1 MKPTLAAALLAATQL
16 IMPAAAHAGLNTMR
30 GPHTI
35 SGSSHGLTWTA
46 TSTIVGQT
54 STATLAGGGNPI
66 YFGNPSYNG
75 VVSLIMDEGAAGSF
89 ICSGTLLNDRR
100 SILTAG
106 HCVSHGAGTPNP
118 ISTTA
123 YFNMQADPDSVTYLD
138 PASTAISVSQ
148 YFVDPDY
155 TGEVI
160 DQNDIAVLRL
170 SQAAPDW
177 AISYGLYDG
186 GDLTGTDFN
195 IAGYGAR
202 SDVGGALGADLS
214 PGRLRQGDNR
224 YDFRLGDPDFG
235 GFFTPDFFGEDP
247 STQIAYSYL
256 SDFDN
261 GLSANDA
268 SCRLATD
275 GLGLAPS
282 PKYCNLGLGALEVG
296 DAGGDSGGPEFVN
309 GLIASVTSYGLTFG
323 SNFGDVDNSLD
334 SSWGEF
340 NGFVP
345 TYLHTDFIK
354 GAMAPVPEPTSW
366 ALMVG
371 GFGLVGGA
379 MRRRQMRVSFA

>member
-1 MKPTLAAALLAATQL
+1 MKLTLAALLAATQL
-16 IMPAAAHAGLNTMR
+16 VTPSAADAAR
-30 GPHTI
+30 TI
-35 SGSSHGLTWTA
+35 SGTSRGLSWTA
-46 TSTIVGQT
+46 ASTIVGQT

-66 YFGNPSYNG
+66 YFANPSYNG
-75 VVSLIMDEGAAGSF
+75 VVSLIMNEGAAGTF
-89 ICSGTLLNDRR
+89 ICSGTLLSDRR

-106 HCVSHGAGTPNP
+106 HCVSHGAGTANP

-123 YFNMQADPDSVTYLD
+123 YFSSGATPDSVTYLD
-138 PASTAISVSQ
+138 PASTAVSVSQ
-148 YFVDPDY
+148 YFVNPGY

-170 SQAAPDW
+170 SKAAPAW
-177 AISYGLYDG
+177 AMSYGIYTG
-186 GDLTGTDFN
+186 GDLTGTNFN

-202 SDVGGALGADLS
+202 SDIGGAVGADLG

-235 GFFTPDFFGEDP
+235 GFFTPGFFGEGVGTD
-247 STQIAYSYL
+247 IDYSFL

-261 GLSANDA
+261 GLPMNDA
-268 SCRLATD
+268 SCRLATA
-275 GLGLAPS
+275 GFGLAAS
-282 PKYCNLGLGALEVG
+282 AKYCNLGRGALEVS

-323 SNFGDVDNSLD
+323 TAFGDVDGKLD

-345 TYLHTDFIK
+345 TYLHADFIK
-354 GAMAPVPEPTSW
+354 SSMLPAPEPVTW
-366 ALMVG
+366 AEFIVG
-371 GFGLVGGA
+371 FALVGGMA
-379 MRRRQMRVSFA
+379 RTRRRVQLQ

>member
-1 MKPTLAAALLAATQL
+1 MNVKLAALLAATQL
-16 IMPAAAHAGLNTMR
+16 IAPSAVLAG
-30 GPHTI
+30 GVI
-35 SGSSHGLTWTA
+35 SGSSHGFTWSA
-46 TSTIVGQT
+46 SSTIVGQT

-66 YFGNPSYNG
+66 YFANPSYNG
-75 VVSLIMDEGAAGSF
+75 VVSLIMNEGAAGTF
-89 ICSGTLLNDRR
+89 ICSGTLLSDRR

-106 HCVSHGAGTPNP
+106 HCVSHGAGTANP

-123 YFNMQADPDSVTYLD
+123 YFSSGANPDSVTYLD
-138 PASTAISVSQ
+138 PASTGVSVSQ
-148 YFVDPDY
+148 YFVNPDY

-177 AISYGLYDG
+177 AISYGLYTG

-202 SDVGGALGADLS
+202 SDVGGAIGADLG

-235 GFFTPDFFGEDP
+235 GFFTPGFFGEGAG
-247 STQIAYSYL
+247 TQIDYSSL

-261 GLSANDA
+261 GSPGNDA
-268 SCRLATD
+268 SCLLATL
-275 GLGLAPS
+275 GFGLAPS
-282 PKYCNLGLGALEVG
+282 GKYCNLGRGLLEVG

-309 GLIASVTSYGLTFG
+309 GMIASVTSYGLTFG
-323 SNFGDVDNSLD
+323 TDFGDVDGSLN

-354 GAMAPVPEPTSW
+354 SSMFAVPESVTW
-366 ALMVG
+366 AQFIV
-371 GFGLVGGA
+371 GFGLVGGIA
-379 MRRRQMRVSFA
+379 RSSRRKLQLQLH

>member
-1 MKPTLAAALLAATQL
+1 MKLTLAVLLAATQL
-16 IMPAAAHAGLNTMR
+16 TAANAAYAAG
-30 GPHTI
+30 TI
-35 SGSSHGLTWTA
+35 SGRSHGLTWTA
-46 TSTIVGQT
+46 ASTIVGQT

-66 YFGNPSYNG
+66 YFANPSYNG
-75 VVSLIMDEGAAGSF
+75 VVSLIMDEGAAGKF
-89 ICSGTLLNDRR
+89 ICSGTLLSDRR

-106 HCVSHGAGTPNP
+106 HCVSHGAGTANP

-123 YFNMQADPDSVTYLD
+123 YFSTGANPDSVTYLD
-138 PASTAISVSQ
+138 PASTAVSVSQ
-148 YFVDPDY
+148 YFVNPDY

-170 SQAAPDW
+170 SQAAPAW
-177 AISYGLYDG
+177 ATSYGIYSG

-202 SDVGGALGADLS
+202 SDVGGAIGADLG

-224 YDFRLGDPDFG
+224 YDFRLGDSDFG
-235 GFFTPDFFGEDP
+235 GLFTPGFFGEGAGTAID
-247 STQIAYSYL
+247 YSYL

-261 GLSANDA
+261 GLPMNDA
-268 SCRLATD
+268 SCQLATT
-275 GLGLAPS
+275 GFGLAPS
-282 PKYCNLGLGALEVG
+282 PKYCNLGRGALEVG

-323 SNFGDVDNSLD
+323 TDFGDVDGSLN

-345 TYLHTDFIK
+345 TYLHTDFIRSSML
-354 GAMAPVPEPTSW
+354 AAPEPITW
-366 ALMVG
+366 AQFFV
-371 GFGLVGGA
+371 GFGVIGGIA
-379 MRRRQMRVSFA
+379 RTRRRRLQLH

>member
-1 MKPTLAAALLAATQL
+1 
-16 IMPAAAHAGLNTMR
+16 MPAAAHADLTTTSASR
-30 GPHTI
+30 TI
-35 SGSSHGLTWTA
+35 SGSSHGFTWTA

-54 STATLAGGGNPI
+54 STATLAGGGDPI
-66 YFGNPSYNG
+66 YFANPSYSG
-75 VVSLIMDEGAAGSF
+75 VVSLIMNEGAAGTF

-106 HCVSHGAGTPNP
+106 HCVSHGAGTDNP

-123 YFNMQADPDSVTYLD
+123 YFSTGATPDSVTYLD

-148 YFVDPDY
+148 YFVNPDY

-202 SDVGGALGADLS
+202 SDVGGAIGADLS

-224 YDFRLGDPDFG
+224 YDFRLGDSDFG
-235 GFFTPDFFGEDP
+235 GFFTPGFFGEDA
-247 STQIAYSYL
+247 STEIGYSYL

-261 GLSANDA
+261 GLAANDT
-268 SCRLATD
+268 SCQLTTE
-275 GLGLAPS
+275 GLGFAPS
-282 PKYCNLGLGALEVG
+282 PKYCNLGLGSLEVG
-296 DAGGDSGGPEFVN
+296 DAGGDSGGPEFVD
-309 GLIASVTSYGLTFG
+309 GMIASVTSYGLTFG
-323 SNFGDVDNSLD
+323 SDFGDVDNDLN

-345 TYLHTDFIK
+345 TFLHMDFIK
-354 GAMAPVPEPTSW
+354 GSMVGAPEPITW
-366 ALMVG
+366 VQFIL
-371 GFGLVGGA
+371 GFGLIGGA
-379 MRRRQMRVSFA
+379 SRSRRRLQLQ